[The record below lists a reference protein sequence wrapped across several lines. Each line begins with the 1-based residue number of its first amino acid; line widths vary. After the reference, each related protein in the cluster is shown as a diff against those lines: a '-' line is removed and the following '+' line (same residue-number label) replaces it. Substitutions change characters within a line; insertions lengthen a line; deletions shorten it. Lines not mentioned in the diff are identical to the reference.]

1 MMPPPTSTPPPS
13 LVSPPVPPDQDHAV
27 LLLRL
32 AGPLQSW
39 GLRSAFNRRETNP
52 EPTKSG
58 VIGLLAAASGLARE
72 DGLDEL
78 LPLRLG
84 IRVDQPGTLLR
95 DYHTVSDYRGRPLPQ
110 AGVNAKGIQKPTSP
124 AKNTHVTIRYY
135 LQDAVFLA
143 AVAGPR
149 PLLTTLDLAVRAPAF
164 PLALGRRSCPPTQPV
179 SCGVRDGSI
188 EDVLRE
194 EPWQASRRA
203 REQYA
208 AQRGRE
214 RNLGRSLYPARV
226 DRAVTVEDP
235 DGDDILHDAP
245 VSFHPHAR
253 TFTSRRVRHDWLSI
267 PTGFPGTHDDPNGSD
282 DEAGHDP
289 FALLG
294 W

>member
-1 MMPPPTSTPPPS
+1 MTSSPPAPPPGR
-13 LVSPPVPPDQDHAV
+13 QDDEEQAV

-32 AGPLQSW
+32 AGPLQAW
-39 GLRSAFNRRETNP
+39 GSRSAFNRRETNP

-58 VIGLLAAASGLARE
+58 VIGLLAAAAGRARE
-72 DGLDEL
+72 ASLDDL

-95 DYHTVSDYRGRPLPQ
+95 DYHTVSDFRGRPLPQ
-110 AGVNAKGIQKPTSP
+110 AGVSAKGVQKPTSP
-124 AKNTHVTIRYY
+124 AKHTHVTTRYY

-149 PLLTTLDLAVRAPAF
+149 ALLGTLDQAVRAPAF
-164 PLALGRRSCPPTQPV
+164 PLALGRRSCPPTQPLPL
-179 SCGVRDGSI
+179 GLREGDL
-188 EDVLRE
+188 EEVLRE
-194 EPWQASRRA
+194 EPWWASART

-214 RNLGRSLYPARV
+214 QGIGRPLYPARV
-226 DRAVTVEDP
+226 DRSVTLEEP
-235 DGDDILHDAP
+235 DGDDVLHDSP
-245 VSFHPHAR
+245 VSFDPYAR
-253 TFTSRRVRHDWLSI
+253 SFTSRRVRHGWLSI
-267 PTGFPGTHDDPNGSD
+267 PTGFPQADTTHVDSP
-282 DEAGHDP
+282 DEAAGHDP

>member
-1 MMPPPTSTPPPS
+1 MTSPSASTPPS
-13 LVSPPVPPDQDHAV
+13 APPDEDHAV

-39 GLRSAFNRRETNP
+39 GSRSAFNRRETNP

-58 VIGLLAAASGLARE
+58 VIGLLAAASGVARE
-72 DGLDEL
+72 DRLDEL

-84 IRVDQPGTLLR
+84 VRVDQPGTLLR

-110 AGVNAKGIQKPTSP
+110 AGVNAKGTQKPTSP

-149 PLLTTLDLAVRAPAF
+149 PLLATLDLAVRAPAF

-179 SCGVRDGSI
+179 SLGVRDGSI
-188 EDVLRE
+188 ENVLRE
-194 EPWQASRRA
+194 EPWQASRQA

-235 DGDDILHDAP
+235 AGEDVLDDAP
-245 VSFHPHAR
+245 VSFYPHAR

-267 PTGFPGTHDDPNGSD
+267 PTGFPEAHDDPNGSD

>member
-1 MMPPPTSTPPPS
+1 MTQSPPEPTS
-13 LVSPPVPPDQDHAV
+13 DGEAV

-32 AGPLQSW
+32 AGPIQSW
-39 GLRSAFNRRETNP
+39 GTRSAFNRRETSA

-58 VIGLLAAASGLARE
+58 VIGLLAAASGLPRE
-72 DGLDEL
+72 APLDEL

-95 DYHTVSDYRGRPLPQ
+95 DYHTVSDYRGGPLPQ
-110 AGVNAKGIQKPTSP
+110 AGVSAKGIQKPTSP
-124 AKNTHVTIRYY
+124 AKHTHVTTRYY

-143 AVAGPR
+143 AVTGPYA
-149 PLLTTLDLAVRAPAF
+149 LLTTLDRAVRAPAF

-179 SCGVRDGSI
+179 SLGLREGQLD
-188 EDVLRE
+188 EVLRE

-208 AQRGRE
+208 AQCGRE
-214 RNLGRSLYPARV
+214 RQLGHPFYPARL
-226 DRAVTVEDP
+226 DRSVTLEEP
-235 DGDDILHDAP
+235 DGDDVLHDAP

-253 TFTSRRVRHDWLSI
+253 GFTGRRVRHGWLRI
-267 PTGFPGTHDDPNGSD
+267 PTGFPKPDDESVSGPD

>member
-1 MMPPPTSTPPPS
+1 MTSPPPPPGR
-13 LVSPPVPPDQDHAV
+13 QDNRDAV

-39 GLRSAFNRRETNP
+39 GSRSVSNRRETSP

-58 VIGLLAAASGLARE
+58 VIGLLAAAAGLTRE
-72 DGLDEL
+72 DSLEEL

-84 IRVDQPGTLLR
+84 VRVDQPGSLLR

-110 AGVNAKGIQKPTSP
+110 AGVNAKGIQRPTSP
-124 AKNTHVTIRYY
+124 AKQTHVTTRYY

-149 PLLTTLDLAVRAPAF
+149 PLLAALDHVVRAPAF

-179 SCGVRDGSI
+179 THGLRDGTLD
-188 EDVLRE
+188 EVLRE

-208 AQRGRE
+208 AERGRE
-214 RNLGRSLYPARV
+214 RNLGRPLYPARI
-226 DRAVTVEDP
+226 DRAVTIEDP
-235 DGDDILHDAP
+235 NGDDVLHDVP

-253 TFTSRRVRHDWLSI
+253 SFTSRHVRHGWLSI
-267 PTGFPGTHDDPNGSD
+267 PTGFPVTSDDADSGAHDD
-282 DEAGHDP
+282 AGHDP

>member
-1 MMPPPTSTPPPS
+1 MPDPASGS
-13 LVSPPVPPDQDHAV
+13 DAV

-39 GLRSAFNRRETNP
+39 GTRSAFNRRETSP

-72 DGLDEL
+72 DSLGEL

-110 AGVNAKGIQKPTSP
+110 SGVTAKGVQKPTSP
-124 AKNTHVTIRYY
+124 VKNTHVTTRYY

-143 AVAGPR
+143 ALAGPR
-149 PLLTTLDLAVRAPAF
+149 AVLSTLDLAVRAPAF

-179 SCGVRDGSI
+179 SLG
-188 EDVLRE
+188 LREPGLEEALTE
-194 EPWQASRRA
+194 EPWLVSRRA

-208 AQRGRE
+208 SQLGRE
-214 RNLGRSLYPARV
+214 RGLGRPLYPARI
-226 DRAVTVEDP
+226 DCSVTLEDP
-235 DGDDILHDAP
+235 GGDDVAHDAP
-245 VSFHPHAR
+245 VSFDPYAR
-253 TFTSRRVRHDWLSI
+253 SFTSRRVRHGWLSI
-267 PTGFPGTHDDPNGSD
+267 PTGFPNPEDGSAD
-282 DEAGHDP
+282 SSEQEAGHDP